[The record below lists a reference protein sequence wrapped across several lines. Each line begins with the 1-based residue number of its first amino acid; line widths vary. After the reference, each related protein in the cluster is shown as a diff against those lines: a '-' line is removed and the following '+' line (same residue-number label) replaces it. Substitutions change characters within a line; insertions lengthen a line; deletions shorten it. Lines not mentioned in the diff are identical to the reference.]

1 MWRLVD
7 SVLACAPGR
16 ARTSSRSAVVAG
28 IAWSDELDEELRDG
42 VTAGVT
48 VEELADH
55 LELTE
60 DAVRTR
66 IEQLGLD
73 SLFPL

>member
-1 MWRLVD
+1 M
-7 SVLACAPGR
+7 
-16 ARTSSRSAVVAG
+16 
-28 IAWSDELDEELRDG
+28 
-42 VTAGVT
+42 TAGVT